1 MYWSEVWCLILKSDP
16 ANKRVMEVERREL
29 RSWSIEPRD
38 RRVHAVSPMHLQEG
52 RILNSLLHEAH
63 NISTS
68 NNKINSQQMDNA
80 EIDGMEDVKL
90 QQMISKYQSQVIQQ
104 QHLSNRTNHELIKNF
119 ATSSAAIQQQMP
131 PMSHSQP
138 CLITINDQKNELVAE
153 SVSPAYHP
161 NTSFD
166 GNEQH
171 ANLKAQLIA
180 NQNLIRALQDEN
192 SALKQQCDFLTIKAS
207 RLQQLEKA
215 YETIEKEYEN
225 LTAQKERQD
234 NLEKAARTKME
245 QQITRYTSE
254 NEMLR
259 TKIAELIRR
268 IQAEDQSEQINKL
281 NLLLNE
287 IIPQNKELMTCKE
300 RQKMDIEALEVT
312 LKDQRNHIQI
322 LEKALGNAQDKA
334 WRKEKEVEE
343 LTERVERA
351 ESLQKAVEKSM
362 FDKRSREDEWN
373 RERAQLEMENAQLKM
388 QLAKESVS
396 VGVKKGSNAR
406 NPENDELTKLKKTL
420 HVKEDIIAQL
430 EKNVIEL
437 EAKFHEEMQRNKM
450 AIATQ
455 SDTLSGKL
463 KKMEEEKSEKD
474 RKIAE
479 LTEEKERLF
488 EKLEDERKTSENRT
502 SLLEREIDRIR
513 NSDDLRF
520 REDMAR
526 MEQMRL
532 KIADRR
538 CFTTERSRSRCVHH
552 GRTSSGTR
560 AGFVH
565 IHLRANSATALLPT
579 DLHLSSP
586 DALPTS
592 PDIPLDLSNDS
603 SASSTAPIITST
615 RSTNKV
621 LATFPHSSSCQ
632 EEIFADQNNISTDAK
647 GIYSTNLN
655 GYTRPISI
663 PPHYDLSFSDNES
676 MYSRIST
683 GSAAISSDTIVAAT
697 IANEELCGKQISVE
711 EIWDV

>member
-1 MYWSEVWCLILKSDP
+1 MD
-16 ANKRVMEVERREL
+16 AERREL

-63 NISTS
+63 NISNS
-68 NNKINSQQMDNA
+68 SNKINAQQVDDA
-80 EIDGMEDVKL
+80 EIDGMDDTKL
-90 QQMISKYQSQVIQQ
+90 KQMISKYQSQVIQQ
-104 QHLSNRTNHELIKNF
+104 QQLSNRTSHELIKSF
-119 ATSSAAIQQQMP
+119 ATSSASSTQQQMP

-138 CLITINDQKNELVAE
+138 CLITINDQKNELLTE
-153 SVSPAYHP
+153 SVSPVYHLSP
-161 NTSFD
+161 PFD
-166 GNEQH
+166 GSEH

-180 NQNLIRALQDEN
+180 NQNLVRALQDEN
-192 SALKQQCDFLTIKAS
+192 SALKQQCDFLTVKAG

-234 NLEKAARTKME
+234 NLEKAARMKME
-245 QQITRYTSE
+245 QQIARYASE

-259 TKIAELIRR
+259 TKAAELIRR
-268 IQAEDQSEQINKL
+268 IQTEDQSEQINKL

-322 LEKALGNAQDKA
+322 LEKALGNAQEKA

-351 ESLQKAVEKSM
+351 ESLQRAVEKSM

-396 VGVKKGSNAR
+396 VGVKKGSSAR

-420 HVKEDIIAQL
+420 HAKEDVIAQL

-479 LTEEKERLF
+479 LTEEKERLS
-488 EKLEDERKTSENRT
+488 EKLEDERKSSESRT

-513 NSDDLRF
+513 SSDDRRHVIVLCLLTQVSMF

-538 CFTTERSRSRCVHH
+538 CFTTERSRNRCVHH

-565 IHLRANSATALLPT
+565 IHFRANSATALLPT

-592 PDIPLDLSNDS
+592 PDVPLDLSNDS
-603 SASSTAPIITST
+603 SAPATAANVTSHSASKT
-615 RSTNKV
+615 LT
-621 LATFPHSSSCQ
+621 AFPHSSSCQ
-632 EEIFADQNNISTDAK
+632 EEIFADQNAASGDAK
-647 GIYSTNLN
+647 GIYGTNLN

-663 PPHYDLSFSDNES
+663 PPHYDLAFSDSES
-676 MYSRIST
+676 IYSRISNL
-683 GSAAISSDTIVAAT
+683 SVVKSNDTVIGTT
-697 IANEELCGKQISVE
+697 IANEELCGKPVSAE

>member
-1 MYWSEVWCLILKSDP
+1 MDG
-16 ANKRVMEVERREL
+16 ERREL

-68 NNKINSQQMDNA
+68 SNKINAQQVDDTGIDAA
-80 EIDGMEDVKL
+80 EDTKL
-90 QQMISKYQSQVIQQ
+90 QQMINKYQSQVIQQ
-104 QHLSNRTNHELIKNF
+104 QLSSRNNHELIKSF
-119 ATSSAAIQQQMP
+119 AASAVTAQQQMP

-153 SVSPAYHP
+153 SVSPVYHP
-161 NTSFD
+161 SPPFD
-166 GNEQH
+166 GSEH

-180 NQNLIRALQDEN
+180 NQNLVRALQDEN
-192 SALKQQCDFLTIKAS
+192 SALKQQCDFLTLKAS

-234 NLEKAARTKME
+234 NLEKAARMKME
-245 QQITRYTSE
+245 QQIARYASE

-281 NLLLNE
+281 NLLLSE

-322 LEKALGNAQDKA
+322 LEKALGNAQEKA
-334 WRKEKEVEE
+334 WRREKEVEE
-343 LTERVERA
+343 LTEKVERA

-396 VGVKKGSNAR
+396 VGVKKGSSAR
-406 NPENDELTKLKKTL
+406 NAESDELTKLKKIL
-420 HVKEDIIAQL
+420 HAKEDVIAQL

-479 LTEEKERLF
+479 LTEEKERLS
-488 EKLEDERKTSENRT
+488 EKLEDERKSSESRT

-513 NSDDLRF
+513 NTDDRRF

-538 CFTTERSRSRCVHH
+538 CFTTERSRNRCVHH

-560 AGFVH
+560 AGLVH

-592 PDIPLDLSNDS
+592 ADIPLDLSNDS
-603 SASSTAPIITST
+603 AISAGTSTAVITAT
-615 RSTNKV
+615 RPTSKALT
-621 LATFPHSSSCQ
+621 TFPHSSSCQ
-632 EEIFADQNNISTDAK
+632 EEIFADQNCVSDAK
-647 GIYSTNLN
+647 EVYGTNLN
-655 GYTRPISI
+655 GYKRPISI
-663 PPHYDLSFSDNES
+663 PPHYDLAFSGSEGL
-676 MYSRIST
+676 YSKISNRST
-683 GSAAISSDTIVAAT
+683 AKSDTIVGAT
-697 IANEELCGKQISVE
+697 ITNEELCGKQISTE

>member
-1 MYWSEVWCLILKSDP
+1 MRACKKIFSPINPGTDGK
-16 ANKRVMEVERREL
+16 VMDGERREL

-52 RILNSLLHEAH
+52 RILNSLLHEAR

-68 NNKINSQQMDNA
+68 SNKINAQQVDDTGIDAA
-80 EIDGMEDVKL
+80 EDTKL
-90 QQMISKYQSQVIQQ
+90 QQMINKYQSQVIQQ
-104 QHLSNRTNHELIKNF
+104 QLSSRNNHELIKSF
-119 ATSSAAIQQQMP
+119 AASAVTAQQQMS

-153 SVSPAYHP
+153 SVSPVYHP
-161 NTSFD
+161 SPPFD
-166 GNEQH
+166 GSEH

-180 NQNLIRALQDEN
+180 NQNLVRALQDEN
-192 SALKQQCDFLTIKAS
+192 SALKQQCDFLTLKAS

-234 NLEKAARTKME
+234 NLEKAARMKME
-245 QQITRYTSE
+245 QQIARYASE

-281 NLLLNE
+281 NLLLSE

-322 LEKALGNAQDKA
+322 LEKALGNAQEKA
-334 WRKEKEVEE
+334 WRREKEVEE
-343 LTERVERA
+343 LTEKVERA
-351 ESLQKAVEKSM
+351 ESLQKAVEVCYFLIIILKSRKCFFSAYGFKVSPKFYNCCQKSM

-396 VGVKKGSNAR
+396 VGVKKGSSAR
-406 NPENDELTKLKKTL
+406 NAENDELTKLKKIL
-420 HVKEDIIAQL
+420 HAKEDVIAQL

-479 LTEEKERLF
+479 LTEEKERLS
-488 EKLEDERKTSENRT
+488 EKLEDERKSSESRT

-513 NSDDLRF
+513 NTDDRRF

-538 CFTTERSRSRCVHH
+538 CFTTERSRNRCVHH

-560 AGFVH
+560 AGLVH

-592 PDIPLDLSNDS
+592 ADIPLDLSND
-603 SASSTAPIITST
+603 
-615 RSTNKV
+615 
-621 LATFPHSSSCQ
+621 
-632 EEIFADQNNISTDAK
+632 
-647 GIYSTNLN
+647 
-655 GYTRPISI
+655 
-663 PPHYDLSFSDNES
+663 
-676 MYSRIST
+676 
-683 GSAAISSDTIVAAT
+683 
-697 IANEELCGKQISVE
+697 
-711 EIWDV
+711 

>member
-1 MYWSEVWCLILKSDP
+1 MDS
-16 ANKRVMEVERREL
+16 ERREL

-68 NNKINSQQMDNA
+68 NNKINAQQVDDN
-80 EIDGMEDVKL
+80 EIDGVEDAKL

-104 QHLSNRTNHELIKNF
+104 QQLSNRTNHELIKSF
-119 ATSSAAIQQQMP
+119 ATSSATAAQQQMP

-138 CLITINDQKNELVAE
+138 CLITINDQKNELVTE
-153 SVSPAYHP
+153 SVSPVYHP
-161 NTSFD
+161 SPPFD
-166 GNEQH
+166 GSEH
-171 ANLKAQLIA
+171 TNLKAQLIA
-180 NQNLIRALQDEN
+180 NQNLVRALQDEN
-192 SALKQQCDFLTIKAS
+192 SALKQQCDFLTVKAS

-234 NLEKAARTKME
+234 NLEKAARMKME
-245 QQITRYTSE
+245 QQIARCTSE

-322 LEKALGNAQDKA
+322 LEKALGNAQEKA

-396 VGVKKGSNAR
+396 VGVKKGSSTR
-406 NPENDELTKLKKTL
+406 NPESDELTKLKKTL
-420 HVKEDIIAQL
+420 HAKEDIIAQL

-479 LTEEKERLF
+479 LTEEKERLS
-488 EKLEDERKTSENRT
+488 EKLEDERKTSESRT

-513 NSDDLRF
+513 NGDDRRF

-538 CFTTERSRSRCVHH
+538 CFTTERSRNRCIHH

-565 IHLRANSATALLPT
+565 VHLRANSATALLPT

-592 PDIPLDLSNDS
+592 SDVPLDLSNDN
-603 SASSTAPIITST
+603 SASSAAAAVIAAT
-615 RSTNKV
+615 RSTSKA
-621 LATFPHSSSCQ
+621 LTIFPNSSSCQ
-632 EEIFADQNNISTDAK
+632 EEIFADQNNSSIDAK
-647 GIYSTNLN
+647 GICSTNLN

-663 PPHYDLSFSDNES
+663 PPHYDLAFSDNEDI
-676 MYSRIST
+676 YSRISSRSIT
-683 GSAAISSDTIVAAT
+683 KSSDGTI
-697 IANEELCGKQISVE
+697 IANEELCGKQISAE

>member
-1 MYWSEVWCLILKSDP
+1 MDG
-16 ANKRVMEVERREL
+16 ERREL

-52 RILNSLLHEAH
+52 RILNSLLHEAR

-68 NNKINSQQMDNA
+68 SNKINAQQVDDTGIDAA
-80 EIDGMEDVKL
+80 EDTKL
-90 QQMISKYQSQVIQQ
+90 QQMINKYQSQVIQQ
-104 QHLSNRTNHELIKNF
+104 QLSSRNNHELIKSF
-119 ATSSAAIQQQMP
+119 AASAVTAQQQMS

-153 SVSPAYHP
+153 SVSPVYHP
-161 NTSFD
+161 SPPFD
-166 GNEQH
+166 GSEH

-180 NQNLIRALQDEN
+180 NQNLVRALQDEN
-192 SALKQQCDFLTIKAS
+192 SALKQQCDFLTLKAS

-234 NLEKAARTKME
+234 NLEKAARMKME
-245 QQITRYTSE
+245 QQIARYASE

-281 NLLLNE
+281 NLLLSE

-322 LEKALGNAQDKA
+322 LEKALGNAQEKA
-334 WRKEKEVEE
+334 WRREKEVEE
-343 LTERVERA
+343 LTEKVERA

-396 VGVKKGSNAR
+396 VGVKKGSSAR
-406 NPENDELTKLKKTL
+406 NAENDELTKLKKIL
-420 HVKEDIIAQL
+420 HAKEDVIAQL

-479 LTEEKERLF
+479 LTEEKERLS
-488 EKLEDERKTSENRT
+488 EKLEDERKSSESRT

-513 NSDDLRF
+513 NTDDRRF

-538 CFTTERSRSRCVHH
+538 CFTTERSRNRCVHH

-560 AGFVH
+560 AGLVH

-592 PDIPLDLSNDS
+592 ADIPLDLSNDS
-603 SASSTAPIITST
+603 AISAVTSAAVITAT
-615 RSTNKV
+615 RSTSKA
-621 LATFPHSSSCQ
+621 LTTFPHSSSCQ
-632 EEIFADQNNISTDAK
+632 EEIFADQNCVSDAK
-647 GIYSTNLN
+647 EVYGTNLN
-655 GYTRPISI
+655 GYKRPISI
-663 PPHYDLSFSDNES
+663 PPHYDLAFSGSEDL
-676 MYSRIST
+676 YSKISNRST
-683 GSAAISSDTIVAAT
+683 AKSDTIVGAT
-697 IANEELCGKQISVE
+697 ITNEELCGKHISTE

>member
-1 MYWSEVWCLILKSDP
+1 MDG
-16 ANKRVMEVERREL
+16 ERREL

-68 NNKINSQQMDNA
+68 SNKINAQQVDDT
-80 EIDGMEDVKL
+80 EIDGAEDTKL
-90 QQMISKYQSQVIQQ
+90 KQMISKYQSQVIQQ
-104 QHLSNRTNHELIKNF
+104 QQQLSNRTNHELIKSF
-119 ATSSAAIQQQMP
+119 ATSSTAATQQQIP

-138 CLITINDQKNELVAE
+138 CLITINDQKNELVTE
-153 SVSPAYHP
+153 SVSPVYHP
-161 NTSFD
+161 SPPFD
-166 GNEQH
+166 GSEH
-171 ANLKAQLIA
+171 ANFKAQLIA
-180 NQNLIRALQDEN
+180 NQNLVRALQDEN
-192 SALKQQCDFLTIKAS
+192 SALKQQCDFLTVKAS

-234 NLEKAARTKME
+234 NLEKAARMKME
-245 QQITRYTSE
+245 QQIARYASE

-268 IQAEDQSEQINKL
+268 MQAEDQSEQINKL

-287 IIPQNKELMTCKE
+287 IIPQNKELITCKE

-322 LEKALGNAQDKA
+322 LEKALGNAQEKA

-396 VGVKKGSNAR
+396 VGVKKGSSAR
-406 NPENDELTKLKKTL
+406 NPESDELTKLKKTL
-420 HVKEDIIAQL
+420 HAKEDVIAQL

-479 LTEEKERLF
+479 LTEEKERLS
-488 EKLEDERKTSENRT
+488 EKLEDERKCSESRT
-502 SLLEREIDRIR
+502 NLLEREIDRIR
-513 NSDDLRF
+513 NNDDRRF

-538 CFTTERSRSRCVHH
+538 CFTTERSRNRCVHH

-565 IHLRANSATALLPT
+565 IHFRANSATALLPT

-586 DALPTS
+586 DPLPTS
-592 PDIPLDLSNDS
+592 SDIPLDLSNDN
-603 SASSTAPIITST
+603 SATSAAAVITAT
-615 RSTNKV
+615 RSTNKA
-621 LATFPHSSSCQ
+621 LTTFPHSSSCQ
-632 EEIFADQNNISTDAK
+632 EEIFADQNAASADAK
-647 GIYSTNLN
+647 GIYNTNLN

-663 PPHYDLSFSDNES
+663 PPHYDLAFSDSES
-676 MYSRIST
+676 IYSRISNR
-683 GSAAISSDTIVAAT
+683 SAAKSNDTIVAAA
-697 IANEELCGKQISVE
+697 IANEELCGKQISAE

>member
-1 MYWSEVWCLILKSDP
+1 MDS
-16 ANKRVMEVERREL
+16 ERREL

-68 NNKINSQQMDNA
+68 NNKINAQQVDDN
-80 EIDGMEDVKL
+80 EIDGVEDAKL

-104 QHLSNRTNHELIKNF
+104 QQLSNRTNHELIKSF
-119 ATSSAAIQQQMP
+119 ATSSATAAQQQMP

-138 CLITINDQKNELVAE
+138 CLITINDQKNELVTE
-153 SVSPAYHP
+153 SVSPVYHP
-161 NTSFD
+161 SPPFD
-166 GNEQH
+166 GSEH
-171 ANLKAQLIA
+171 TNLKAQLIA
-180 NQNLIRALQDEN
+180 NQNLVRALQDEN
-192 SALKQQCDFLTIKAS
+192 SALKQQCDFLTVKAS

-234 NLEKAARTKME
+234 NLEKAARMKME
-245 QQITRYTSE
+245 QQIASLHHLILKDDCRCTSE

-322 LEKALGNAQDKA
+322 LEKALGNAQEKA

-396 VGVKKGSNAR
+396 VGVKKGSSTR
-406 NPENDELTKLKKTL
+406 NPESDELTKLKKTL
-420 HVKEDIIAQL
+420 HAKEDIIAQL

-479 LTEEKERLF
+479 LTEEKERLS
-488 EKLEDERKTSENRT
+488 EKLEDERKTSESRT

-513 NSDDLRF
+513 NGDDRRF

-538 CFTTERSRSRCVHH
+538 CFTTERSRNRCIHH

-565 IHLRANSATALLPT
+565 VHLRANSATALLPT

-592 PDIPLDLSNDS
+592 SDVPLDLSNDN
-603 SASSTAPIITST
+603 SASSAAAAVIAAT
-615 RSTNKV
+615 RSTSKA
-621 LATFPHSSSCQ
+621 LTIFPNSSSCQ
-632 EEIFADQNNISTDAK
+632 EEIFADQNNSSIDAK
-647 GIYSTNLN
+647 GICSTNLN

-663 PPHYDLSFSDNES
+663 PPHYDLAFSDNEDI
-676 MYSRIST
+676 YSRISSRSIT
-683 GSAAISSDTIVAAT
+683 KSSDGTI
-697 IANEELCGKQISVE
+697 IANEELCGKQISAE
-711 EIWDV
+711 EIWDSAESL

>member
-1 MYWSEVWCLILKSDP
+1 MDG
-16 ANKRVMEVERREL
+16 ERREL

-68 NNKINSQQMDNA
+68 SNKINAQQVDGT
-80 EIDGMEDVKL
+80 EIDGVEDTKL
-90 QQMISKYQSQVIQQ
+90 KQMISKYQSQVIQQ
-104 QHLSNRTNHELIKNF
+104 QQQLSNRTSHELIKSF
-119 ATSSAAIQQQMP
+119 ATSSTQPQIP

-138 CLITINDQKNELVAE
+138 CLITVNDQKNELVTE
-153 SVSPAYHP
+153 SVSPVYHP
-161 NTSFD
+161 SPPFD
-166 GNEQH
+166 GNEH
-171 ANLKAQLIA
+171 ANLKTQLIA
-180 NQNLIRALQDEN
+180 NQNLVRALQDEN
-192 SALKQQCDFLTIKAS
+192 SALKQQCDFLTVKAS

-234 NLEKAARTKME
+234 NLEKAARMKME
-245 QQITRYTSE
+245 QQIARYASE

-287 IIPQNKELMTCKE
+287 IIPQNKELMACKE

-322 LEKALGNAQDKA
+322 LEKALGNAQEKA

-396 VGVKKGSNAR
+396 VGVKKGSSAR
-406 NPENDELTKLKKTL
+406 NPESDELTKLKKTL
-420 HVKEDIIAQL
+420 HAKEDVITQL

-479 LTEEKERLF
+479 LTEEKERLS
-488 EKLEDERKTSENRT
+488 EKLEDERKSSESRT

-513 NSDDLRF
+513 NSDDRRF

-538 CFTTERSRSRCVHH
+538 CFTTERSRNRCVHH

-565 IHLRANSATALLPT
+565 IHFRANSATALLPT

-592 PDIPLDLSNDS
+592 PDMPLDLSNDN
-603 SASSTAPIITST
+603 SATSAASAVITAT
-615 RSTNKV
+615 RSNSKA
-621 LATFPHSSSCQ
+621 LTFPHSSSCQ
-632 EEIFADQNNISTDAK
+632 EEIFADQNAASTDMK
-647 GIYSTNLN
+647 GIYSKNLN

-663 PPHYDLSFSDNES
+663 PPHYDLAFSDSES
-676 MYSRIST
+676 IYSRISNR
-683 GSAAISSDTIVAAT
+683 SAAKSNDSAS
-697 IANEELCGKQISVE
+697 IANEELCGKQISAE

>member
-1 MYWSEVWCLILKSDP
+1 MDG
-16 ANKRVMEVERREL
+16 ERREL

-63 NISTS
+63 NISS
-68 NNKINSQQMDNA
+68 SSNKINAQQVDDTGIDAA
-80 EIDGMEDVKL
+80 EDTKL

-104 QHLSNRTNHELIKNF
+104 QLSNRNNHELIKSF
-119 ATSSAAIQQQMP
+119 AASAVTAQQQMP

-138 CLITINDQKNELVAE
+138 CLITINDQKNELVTE
-153 SVSPAYHP
+153 SVSPVYHP
-161 NTSFD
+161 SPPFD
-166 GNEQH
+166 SGEH
-171 ANLKAQLIA
+171 ANLKAQLTA
-180 NQNLIRALQDEN
+180 NQNLVRALQDEN
-192 SALKQQCDFLTIKAS
+192 SALKQQCDFLTLKAS

-234 NLEKAARTKME
+234 NLEKAARMKME
-245 QQITRYTSE
+245 QQIARYASE

-259 TKIAELIRR
+259 MKIAELIRR

-281 NLLLNE
+281 NLLLSE

-322 LEKALGNAQDKA
+322 LEKALGNAQEKA
-334 WRKEKEVEE
+334 WRREKEVEE

-396 VGVKKGSNAR
+396 VGVKKGSSAR
-406 NPENDELTKLKKTL
+406 NPESDELTKLKKTL
-420 HVKEDIIAQL
+420 HAKEDAIAQL

-437 EAKFHEEMQRNKM
+437 EAKFHEEIQRNKM

-479 LTEEKERLF
+479 LTEEKERLS
-488 EKLEDERKTSENRT
+488 EKLEDERKSSESRT

-513 NSDDLRF
+513 NSDDRRF

-538 CFTTERSRSRCVHH
+538 CFTTERSRNRCVHH

-592 PDIPLDLSNDS
+592 ADIPLDLSNDS
-603 SASSTAPIITST
+603 SATSAAAAAVITST
-615 RSTNKV
+615 RSTSKA
-621 LATFPHSSSCQ
+621 LTTFRHSSSCQ
-632 EEIFADQNNISTDAK
+632 EDIFADQNSVSDAK
-647 GIYSTNLN
+647 EIYGTNLN

-663 PPHYDLSFSDNES
+663 PPHYDLAFSDS
-676 MYSRIST
+676 KGLYSKISNR
-683 GSAAISSDTIVAAT
+683 SAAKSDNTIVAAT
-697 IANEELCGKQISVE
+697 IANEELCGKQISTE

>member
-1 MYWSEVWCLILKSDP
+1 MDG
-16 ANKRVMEVERREL
+16 ERREL

-68 NNKINSQQMDNA
+68 NSKINTQQVESSDVV
-80 EIDGMEDVKL
+80 EDAKL

-104 QHLSNRTNHELIKNF
+104 QQQLSNRSSNELIKSF
-119 ATSSAAIQQQMP
+119 ANSSVVAAQQQIA

-138 CLITINDQKNELVAE
+138 CLITINDQKNELATE
-153 SVSPAYHP
+153 SSSPVYHP
-161 NTSFD
+161 SPPFD
-166 GNEQH
+166 GNEH

-180 NQNLIRALQDEN
+180 NQNLVRALQDEN

-215 YETIEKEYEN
+215 YETIEKEYES

-234 NLEKAARTKME
+234 NLEKAARMKME
-245 QQITRYTSE
+245 QQMARYVSE

-259 TKIAELIRR
+259 TKLTELVRR
-268 IQAEDQSEQINKL
+268 MQAEDQSEQINKL

-287 IIPQNKELMTCKE
+287 IIPQNKELMACKE

-322 LEKALGNAQDKA
+322 LEKALGNAQEKA

-396 VGVKKGSNAR
+396 VGVKKGSSAR
-406 NPENDELTKLKKTL
+406 NPESDELTKLKKAL
-420 HVKEDIIAQL
+420 HAKEDVIAQL

-437 EAKFHEEMQRNKM
+437 EARFHEEMQKNKM

-479 LTEEKERLF
+479 LTEEKERLS
-488 EKLEDERKTSENRT
+488 EKLEDERKSSESRT

-513 NSDDLRF
+513 NGDDRRF

-538 CFTTERSRSRCVHH
+538 CFTTERSRNRCVHH

-579 DLHLSSP
+579 DLHLSPP
-586 DALPTS
+586 DSLPIS
-592 PDIPLDLSNDS
+592 SDMPLDLSNDG
-603 SASSTAPIITST
+603 SAAPAAVVISAN
-615 RSTNKV
+615 RSPGKALT
-621 LATFPHSSSCQ
+621 TFPHSSSCQ
-632 EEIFADQNNISTDAK
+632 EEIFADQSAVSADAK
-647 GIYSTNLN
+647 GIYGTNLN

-663 PPHYDLSFSDNES
+663 PPHYDMAFSDSEGI
-676 MYSRIST
+676 YSRISNRST
-683 GSAAISSDTIVAAT
+683 SKSNDTVTAAT
-697 IANEELCGKQISVE
+697 MTNEELCGKQISAE

>member
-1 MYWSEVWCLILKSDP
+1 MDS
-16 ANKRVMEVERREL
+16 ERREL

-68 NNKINSQQMDNA
+68 NNKINTQQVDDN
-80 EIDGMEDVKL
+80 EIDGVEDAKL

-104 QHLSNRTNHELIKNF
+104 QQLSNRTNHELIKGF
-119 ATSSAAIQQQMP
+119 ATSSATAAQQQMP

-138 CLITINDQKNELVAE
+138 CLITINDQKNELVTE
-153 SVSPAYHP
+153 SVSPVYHP
-161 NTSFD
+161 SPPFD
-166 GNEQH
+166 GNEH

-180 NQNLIRALQDEN
+180 NQNLVRALQDEN
-192 SALKQQCDFLTIKAS
+192 SALKQQCDFLTVKTS

-225 LTAQKERQD
+225 LTAHKERQD
-234 NLEKAARTKME
+234 NLEKAARMKME
-245 QQITRYTSE
+245 QQIARCTSE

-322 LEKALGNAQDKA
+322 LEKALGNAQEKA

-396 VGVKKGSNAR
+396 VGMKKGSSTR
-406 NPENDELTKLKKTL
+406 NPESDELAKLKKTL
-420 HVKEDIIAQL
+420 HAKEDIIAQL

-479 LTEEKERLF
+479 LTEEKERLS
-488 EKLEDERKTSENRT
+488 EKLEDERKTSESRT

-513 NSDDLRF
+513 NGDDRRF

-538 CFTTERSRSRCVHH
+538 CFTTERSRNRCVHH

-565 IHLRANSATALLPT
+565 VHLRANSATALLPT

-592 PDIPLDLSNDS
+592 SDIPLDLSNDN
-603 SASSTAPIITST
+603 SAGSAAAVIAATCSTSKALT
-615 RSTNKV
+615 V
-621 LATFPHSSSCQ
+621 FPHSSSCQ
-632 EEIFADQNNISTDAK
+632 EEIFADQNNSSIDAK
-647 GIYSTNLN
+647 GMCSANLN

-663 PPHYDLSFSDNES
+663 PPHYDLAFSDNEDI
-676 MYSRIST
+676 YSRISSRSIT
-683 GSAAISSDTIVAAT
+683 KSSDTAI
-697 IANEELCGKQISVE
+697 IANEELCGKQAE